1 MDEELAS
8 MGRVQKQS
16 GSYTFRIE
24 GYSGLTASVGVST
37 ESPEFRLCGHLWQL
51 RIFPG
56 GSLEAH
62 KNFVSYYLASKSAR
76 QARASYK
83 LSVMSQINGGTDE
96 TFCSS
101 GVRLFE
107 AKGTQIDGWGRDR
120 FILLTSL
127 KDQNM
132 GFYLNDTVIFKVSI
146 VVYGS
151 LETADIPL
159 TGSRNMNSTDITLSD
174 CMHAML
180 AEAKMDQTTADLVIL
195 AGESRT
201 PMYCHRCVLKA
212 RSPVFHAMLTAP
224 GASPLS
230 SHQQRHYQRQYNGI
244 AAASATASSSDG
256 DLFRT
261 CPSVSPGSTTPP
273 PPPYPYPVE
282 SDVPPSPAAC
292 AGAGAAITVS
302 ATCGTPSR
310 YLPNYGSNSNSNSNS
325 NSSAA
330 VVCCTPPTL
339 FGTGCGGGGMRKGMA
354 VSVRVSAP
362 GLGSE
367 RGQPM
372 YPTYHGSGSGS
383 GSGEEAEETKDDDD
397 YAYGSGQKHTLLQ
410 KQQQPLPSLI
420 RETAGHHSS
429 SSISSSSSSSS
440 CCFPQQPQYH
450 HHHYHPRFEEEG
462 EGVVPVPDVEPET
475 MHELLV
481 FMYTDS
487 LSSAGSTLETL
498 AVPLLVA
505 AAKYQ
510 VVR

>member
-1 MDEELAS
+1 VVIFTADSASGEMDEELAS

-159 TGSRNMNSTDITLSD
+159 MGSRNTNSTDITLRD

-180 AEAKMDQTTADLVIL
+180 AEAKTDQTTADLVIL

-224 GASPLS
+224 GASPLY
-230 SHQQRHYQRQYNGI
+230 SHQQRHYQLQYNGTT
-244 AAASATASSSDG
+244 ASSSSSSSDG

-282 SDVPPSPAAC
+282 SGAPPPPPAAAAAAC
-292 AGAGAAITVS
+292 TGAGAAGAAINVS

-310 YLPNYGSNSNSNSNS
+310 YLPNYNS
-325 NSSAA
+325 NSSVAM
-330 VVCCTPPTL
+330 VCCTPPSP
-339 FGTGCGGGGMRKGMA
+339 FDIGTSAGCGTDGGMRKGMA
-354 VSVRVSAP
+354 APVSAP
-362 GLGSE
+362 GVGSE
-367 RGQPM
+367 RELTMHPS
-372 YPTYHGSGSGS
+372 YHGSGSGA
-383 GSGEEAEETKDDDD
+383 EAEETKDDDD

-420 RETAGHHSS
+420 SETAGHHSS
-429 SSISSSSSSSS
+429 SSNS
-440 CCFPQQPQYH
+440 FPQQPRH
-450 HHHYHPRFEEEG
+450 HHHYPHRFEEEG
-462 EGVVPVPDVEPET
+462 EGVVPVPDVEPEV